1 MAGSRGGGGGR
12 VVKYVCFCRVRRL
25 DYEVYEYALPGSPDD
40 PICYDRKSELQAKF
54 GPLAEVECELE
65 RFE

>member
-1 MAGSRGGGGGR
+1 
-12 VVKYVCFCRVRRL
+12 VVKYVCFCRVRRPGG
-25 DYEVYEYALPGSPDD
+25 YGVYEYALPGSPDD
-40 PICYDRKSELQAKF
+40 PICYDRKSELEAKF